1 MPLFPKIPN
10 ELLISHGEKPRSH
23 GSRWRMVQWSGEP
36 GWLASRG
43 CSWDHAEILHMFT
56 QILDTRKAWSM
67 FSPDACDQSQDL
79 ALVRIQMHNPLFVWR
94 FLQLMEDIWMFHRSS
109 YSSPCDHQ
117 LVAWWCAKQGMIVLF
132 HKISSKWPV
141 RYVIMF
147 EKKIE
152 YLTWFPSHGIRRV
165 DRLTPPENSFLSSFF
180 MAKNGRKWLLLWGH
194 FMLGSSRVVCQASCR
209 KGREVCRCC
218 SVFNLVVTFNMVGIL
233 MFPCFFWVGIHI
245 FPWFFG

>member
-117 LVAWWCAKQGMIVLF
+117 LVAWWCAKQGMSVFSQNLQQMTSQVCYHVWKKKLNTSLDF
-132 HKISSKWPV
+132 LPTESEGLTGWPLQKTAFWAPSSWQKMAGSGSFCGGTSCWAPAAWCVRPV
-141 RYVIMF
+141 AGKV
-147 EKKIE
+147 EKSVDVVRC
-152 YLTWFPSHGIRRV
+152 LTW
-165 DRLTPPENSFLSSFF
+165 
-180 MAKNGRKWLLLWGH
+180 W
-194 FMLGSSRVVCQASCR
+194 
-209 KGREVCRCC
+209 
-218 SVFNLVVTFNMVGIL
+218 
-233 MFPCFFWVGIHI
+233 
-245 FPWFFG
+245 